1 MSHPALNETA
11 HRPWPVPKG
20 NWVMEQ
26 SWHDLLFAHWSFP
39 VEALRGAVPDVL
51 PIDTYEGRAWV
62 GVVPFQ
68 LRGLRARMLPAFPG
82 ISNFPELN
90 LRTYVT
96 LDGKPGVYFFSL
108 DAGNKLA
115 VMAARTVF
123 HLNYYEA
130 LMAVTRA
137 PNGINYLSRRTDPRG
152 KPADFSARYRAA
164 GKGFRPQ
171 TGTLEHFLAERYC
184 LYAVSPSQ
192 RVYRLEIHHK
202 PWLLQPAEA
211 QLDAVQLFTAAGL
224 TPPTSQPLLHFS
236 PVQEM
241 IGWLPDRVK

>member
-1 MSHPALNETA
+1 MSHPSLTETA

-20 NWVMEQ
+20 SWIMEQ

-39 VEALRGAVPDVL
+39 VEALRPTVPDIL
-51 PIDTYEGRAWV
+51 PIDSYNGRAWV

-68 LRGLRARMLPAFPG
+68 LRGLRARMLPAVPG
-82 ISNFPELN
+82 LANFPELN

-96 LDGKPGVYFFSL
+96 IDGKPGVYFFSL

-115 VMAARTVF
+115 VMGARAVF
-123 HLNYYEA
+123 HLNYFEA
-130 LMAVTRA
+130 LMSATRG

-152 KPADFSARYRAA
+152 KPADFSARYRAT
-164 GKGFRPQ
+164 GKGFRAQP
-171 TGTLEHFLAERYC
+171 GTLEYFLVERYC
-184 LYAVSPSQ
+184 LYAVSPAR
-192 RVYRLEIHHK
+192 RVYRLDIHHK

-211 QLDAVQLFTAAGL
+211 ELDAAQLFAAAGL
-224 TPPTSQPLLHFS
+224 PAPSGEPLLHYS
-236 PVQEM
+236 VVQEM